1 MPKPKP
7 DLRLDDIWDDDEI
20 DVGTVRTSF
29 SLTNV
34 ASALVPDATPVKGA
48 RQQHS
53 KRASLGWASPSSPSL
68 LLGARK
74 SSLSRSQTLPR
85 TASVRSRRPSILDSL
100 SVDTTVADKMRRWIL
115 GIAVV
120 NFDIDHGP
128 VVDGIY
134 PPLFLYPDEIENIAF
149 SSFPDSAQFEQGA
162 QAHSFRIREDEAIG
176 NEKRPPT
183 IDGFIYG
190 FAHFSQR
197 KDASIKRG
205 YQQRSVV
212 ILTHHQYPALFSAVM
227 SLLGPLYE
235 EHGVPMLES
244 ACHNIATWP
253 PPTPGSTVELGFLGN
268 VITAQIPRTI
278 DEQQALDPSV
288 AERLVNASLQTM
300 IPATAGSLLPPAI
313 LLFEASL
320 PHIWSIW
327 ECLVLNEPILL
338 FGTSPA
344 ETSQAVWWLR
354 DLMRPIPLA
363 GDIRPYF
370 TIHDRDH
377 LALVNKL
384 PPKSG
389 LLLGVTN
396 PFFERSCAHWPHIL
410 SLGKR
415 VSERSSI
422 AMHPSKGGSAGI
434 AQATAGPRPGWKT
447 KTHKRYVSK
456 DRSLLKQLESACEKG
471 GEVNLLQA
479 SLLLRRHFCT
489 RTTELLLPL
498 SRYLNTLIPTPAEVA
513 SAQSGWSTPSS
524 GHASSASSTSSNP
537 HPSYTPLPSEP
548 MSGPRPPSVDHNS
561 PRPSYHPPPP
571 LRLKPFN
578 TTHFFASLKAH
589 GTTLPFRSSGKRV
602 EFYERWLKTPAF
614 GLWLAQQEEVVIDVL
629 SQAGR

>member
-1 MPKPKP
+1 MPKP

-20 DVGTVRTSF
+20 DIGTARA
-29 SLTNV
+29 SLSLSGI
-34 ASALVPDATPVKGA
+34 ASALQLESTPTKP
-48 RQQHS
+48 RQPHS
-53 KRASLGWASPSSPSL
+53 RKASLGWASPSSPNLKLQS
-68 LLGARK
+68 RK

-85 TASVRSRRPSILDSL
+85 VASTRSRRPSILDSL
-100 SVDTTVADKMRRWIL
+100 SVDMTVSGKMRRWIL
-115 GIAVV
+115 GVAVV

-149 SSFPDSAQFEQGA
+149 SSFPDSAQFEQGS
-162 QAHSFRIREDEAIG
+162 QAHSFRIREDETMDVPS
-176 NEKRPPT
+176 EKRPPT
-183 IDGFIYG
+183 IDGYIYG
-190 FAHFSQR
+190 F
-197 KDASIKRG
+197 
-205 YQQRSVV
+205 RSVV
-212 ILTHHQYPALFSAVM
+212 ILTHHQYPALFSAVTT
-227 SLLGPLYE
+227 LLGPLYE
-235 EHGVPMLES
+235 QHGVPMLES

-253 PPTPGSTVELGFLGN
+253 PPTAGASVELGFLGN
-268 VITAQIPRTI
+268 VIQVQIPRNR

-288 AERLVNASLQTM
+288 ADKLVNSALQTM
-300 IPATAGSLLPPAI
+300 IPAAAAPLLPPAL

-320 PHIWSIW
+320 SHLWSIW

-338 FGTSPA
+338 FGLSPA

-354 DLMRPIPLA
+354 DLMRPIPLS

-396 PFFERSCAHWPHIL
+396 PFFERSCSHWPHIL
-410 SLGKR
+410 SLGKHR
-415 VSERSSI
+415 PERNSI
-422 AMHPSKGGSAGI
+422 ALKPARGGSAGVT
-434 AQATAGPRPGWKT
+434 QGSPGPRPGWKT

-456 DRSLLKQLESACEKG
+456 DRALLKQLETACEKG
-471 GEVNLLQA
+471 GEI
-479 SLLLRRHFCT
+479 
-489 RTTELLLPL
+489 ELLPRLTSAPSPFLHADDRTAATALALPEYAHPLPL
-498 SRYLNTLIPTPAEVA
+498 PRLLVPSRGAAPGVRGGDA
-513 SAQSGWSTPSS
+513 SIRERNPSI
-524 GHASSASSTSSNP
+524 NYE
-537 HPSYTPLPSEP
+537 PSRICIHT
-548 MSGPRPPSVDHNS
+548 
-561 PRPSYHPPPP
+561 PPP

-614 GLWLAQQEEVVIDVL
+614 GLWLAQQEEVVINVL
-629 SQAGR
+629 SQAQAQ

>member
-1 MPKPKP
+1 MPKPKA

-48 RQQHS
+48 RQHSAHS
-53 KRASLGWASPSSPSL
+53 KRASLGWGSPSSPSL

-410 SLGKR
+410 SLGYR
-415 VSERSSI
+415 NSI

-513 SAQSGWSTPSS
+513 SAQSGWSTP
-524 GHASSASSTSSNP
+524 
-537 HPSYTPLPSEP
+537 
-548 MSGPRPPSVDHNS
+548 
-561 PRPSYHPPPP
+561 YHPPPP

>member
-1 MPKPKP
+1 MPKSKP

-53 KRASLGWASPSSPSL
+53 KRASLGWGSPSSPSL

-100 SVDTTVADKMRRWIL
+100 SVDTTVADKIRRWIL

-212 ILTHHQYPALFSAVM
+212 ILTHHQYPALFAAVM

-268 VITAQIPRTI
+268 VVTAQIPRTI

-300 IPATAGSLLPPAI
+300 IPATAASLLPPAI

-338 FGTSPA
+338 FGASPA

-410 SLGKR
+410 SLGYAIVIPVR
-415 VSERSSI
+415 AI
-422 AMHPSKGGSAGI
+422 PGGSAGI

-456 DRSLLKQLESACEKG
+456 DRSLLKQLETACEKG

-513 SAQSGWSTPSS
+513 SA
-524 GHASSASSTSSNP
+524 H
-537 HPSYTPLPSEP
+537 
-548 MSGPRPPSVDHNS
+548 HN
-561 PRPSYHPPPP
+561 PPPP

>member
-53 KRASLGWASPSSPSL
+53 KRASLGWGSPSSPSL

-410 SLGKR
+410 SLGY
-415 VSERSSI
+415 RSSI

-513 SAQSGWSTPSS
+513 SAQSGWSTP
-524 GHASSASSTSSNP
+524 
-537 HPSYTPLPSEP
+537 
-548 MSGPRPPSVDHNS
+548 
-561 PRPSYHPPPP
+561 YHSPPP

>member
-1 MPKPKP
+1 MPKP
-7 DLRLDDIWDDDEI
+7 DLRLDDVWDDDEI

-29 SLTNV
+29 SLSNI

-48 RQQHS
+48 RHPHS
-53 KRASLGWASPSSPSL
+53 RKASLGWGSPSSPSL

-85 TASVRSRRPSILDSL
+85 TASVRARRPSILDSL

-176 NEKRPPT
+176 SAEKRPRS

-212 ILTHHQYPALFSAVM
+212 VLTHHQYPALFSAVM

-253 PPTPGSTVELGFLGN
+253 PPAPGSTVELGFLGN
-268 VITAQIPRTI
+268 VIQAQIPRTT
-278 DEQQALDPSV
+278 DEQQALDPAV
-288 AERLVNASLQTM
+288 AEKLVNSSLQTL
-300 IPATAGSLLPPAI
+300 IPATAASLLPPAI

-320 PHIWSIW
+320 PHLWSIW

-384 PPKSG
+384 PPKAG

-410 SLGKR
+410 SLGYIR
-415 VSERSSI
+415 NSI
-422 AMHPSKGGSAGI
+422 ALHPSKGGSAGI
-434 AQATAGPRPGWKT
+434 MQATAGPRPGWKT

-456 DRSLLKQLESACEKG
+456 DRALLKQLESACDKG

-524 GHASSASSTSSNP
+524 GGASSSSSSSSNPPSGPSYSRLSSSPENPSSASSN
-537 HPSYTPLPSEP
+537 
-548 MSGPRPPSVDHNS
+548 
-561 PRPSYHPPPP
+561 PPPP

-578 TTHFFASLKAH
+578 TTQFFASLKAH

-629 SQAGR
+629 SHAGR

>member
-1 MPKPKP
+1 MPKP

-20 DVGTVRTSF
+20 DIGTARA
-29 SLTNV
+29 SLSLSGI
-34 ASALVPDATPVKGA
+34 ASALQLESTPTKP
-48 RQQHS
+48 RQPHS
-53 KRASLGWASPSSPSL
+53 RKASLGWASPSSPNLKLQS
-68 LLGARK
+68 RK

-85 TASVRSRRPSILDSL
+85 VASTRSRRPSILDSL
-100 SVDTTVADKMRRWIL
+100 SVDMTVSGKMRRWIL
-115 GIAVV
+115 GVAVV

-149 SSFPDSAQFEQGA
+149 SSFPDSAQFEQGS
-162 QAHSFRIREDEAIG
+162 QAHSFRIREDETMDVPS
-176 NEKRPPT
+176 EKRPPT
-183 IDGFIYG
+183 IDGYIYG
-190 FAHFSQR
+190 FVHFSQR

-212 ILTHHQYPALFSAVM
+212 ILTHHQYPALFSAVTT
-227 SLLGPLYE
+227 LLGPLYE
-235 EHGVPMLES
+235 QHGVPMLES

-253 PPTPGSTVELGFLGN
+253 PPTAGASVELGFLGN
-268 VITAQIPRTI
+268 VIQVQIPRNR

-288 AERLVNASLQTM
+288 ADKLVNSALQTM
-300 IPATAGSLLPPAI
+300 IPAAAAPLLPPAL

-320 PHIWSIW
+320 SHLWSIW

-338 FGTSPA
+338 FGLSPA

-354 DLMRPIPLA
+354 DLMRPIPLS

-396 PFFERSCAHWPHIL
+396 PFFERSCSHWPHIL
-410 SLGKR
+410 SLGKHR
-415 VSERSSI
+415 PERNSI
-422 AMHPSKGGSAGI
+422 ALKPARGGSAGVT
-434 AQATAGPRPGWKT
+434 QGSPGPRPGWKT

-456 DRSLLKQLESACEKG
+456 DRALLKQLETACEKG
-471 GEVNLLQA
+471 GEIELLRA

-513 SAQSGWSTPSS
+513 SAQSGRCTPASGVGTPASGRGTPASTTNLAGSGMSAPSSSSTPSS
-524 GHASSASSTSSNP
+524 IHT
-537 HPSYTPLPSEP
+537 
-548 MSGPRPPSVDHNS
+548 
-561 PRPSYHPPPP
+561 PPP

-614 GLWLAQQEEVVIDVL
+614 GLWLAQQEEVVINVL
-629 SQAGR
+629 SQAQAQ